1 MINSYYTEEL
11 DLLRQIARDFSN
23 DNPAIAPMLG
33 EPCADPDVER
43 LLEGVAFLTGCI
55 RQKIDDEFPEI
66 VHDLLRQIWPNAL
79 RPLPSATLLA
89 FSPIHKLTETRK
101 VPAGAFALTSQEQ
114 GMACQ
119 FRTCTDV
126 DVHPMCIRDAV
137 YMTPPGKPPW
147 IRVQFALSVM
157 GVARFKPG
165 KLKLYLGGNYKEA
178 SDLYHLLSTH
188 VKEIVIQAEGDEN
201 AFHLG
206 PECLVAKGFDS
217 DEALIP
223 WPTHAFEGFRLIQE
237 FFLMPEKYLFFELSG
252 IDSWNTSSNANEFHV
267 DFILDKSFEEVVKCS
282 ERSFVLFVT
291 PAINVFPHASHPVI
305 SDHRKTEYPVR
316 PAGVPVGPLQIYSI
330 EKVTGFYSEKASGI
344 TFSEYHT
351 YLTGDSPYYY
361 RERLSKH
368 PVNNQVDV
376 SVSIAYSRS
385 KALPPV
391 KSLSFDLLCTNGELA
406 ENFAE
411 GAICFTGETTPEG
424 IDVKN
429 IRKPT
434 VSALPPLGSQALWR
448 LTSLLAMNILSLKR
462 TEDLKSLLGLFVM
475 EGYRDRHHVR
485 TNEHKIKGIKGFETK
500 SVDRLIGGALV
511 RGLDMRITLS
521 RSHFAGMGDVYLFGT
536 VLSHFFGMY
545 ATINTFT
552 RLTINETDSG
562 EILEWKE
569 RMGRDLL

>member
-1 MINSYYTEEL
+1 MINRYYTEEL
-11 DLLRQIARDFSN
+11 DLLRQIAREFSH
-23 DNPAIAPMLG
+23 DNPTIAPMLG

-66 VHDLLRQIWPNAL
+66 IHDLLRQIWPNAL

-89 FSPIHKLTETRK
+89 FSPMQKLTETRR
-101 VPAGAFALTSQEQ
+101 VPTGNFATTSSDQ
-114 GMACQ
+114 GMGCQ

-126 DVHPMCIRDAV
+126 DVHPLCIRDAI
-137 YMTPPGKPPW
+137 YMAPPGKPPW
-147 IRVQFALSVM
+147 IRIQFALSIM
-157 GVARFKPG
+157 GVSSFKPG
-165 KLKLYLGGNYKEA
+165 SLRLHLGGNYKEA

-188 VKEIVIQAEGDEN
+188 VKEIMIQAADDEN
-201 AFHLG
+201 AFRLG
-206 PECLVAKGFDS
+206 PECLVPVGFDS

-252 IDSWNTSSNANEFHV
+252 IDSWNTHSNAQDFHV
-267 DFILDKSFEEVVKCS
+267 DFVLDKSFEEVVKCS
-282 ERSFVLFVT
+282 IRSFVLFVT
-291 PAINVFPHASHPVI
+291 PAINVFPHGAHPVI
-305 SDHRKTEYPVR
+305 YDHRKTEYPVS
-316 PAGVPVGPLQIYSI
+316 PIELTVGPLQVYSI
-330 EKVTGFYSEKASGI
+330 EKVSGFYSETISGT

-368 PVNNQVDV
+368 PVTNQVDV
-376 SVSIAYSRS
+376 SVSIAYNRG

-411 GAICFTGETTPEG
+411 GEIRFTGEASPEG
-424 IDVKN
+424 IEVKN

-448 LTSLLAMNILSLKR
+448 LTSLLSMNILSLKR

-485 TNEHKIKGIKGFETK
+485 INEHKIKGIRGFETK

-536 VLSHFFGMY
+536 VISHFLGMY
-545 ATINTFT
+545 ASINTFT
-552 RLTINETDSG
+552 RLTISETDSG
-562 EILEWKE
+562 EILKWKE
-569 RMGRDLL
+569 RMGRELL

>member
-137 YMTPPGKPPW
+137 YMAPPGKPPW

-201 AFHLG
+201 AFRLG